1 MSKYYLM
8 TIDHTKTFFQGALGA
23 MSFGAY
29 HQYTSNQIME
39 NNNKTIKLT
48 HEHDMNEMKT
58 LHEHKM
64 KELEERL
71 EKQHRI
77 EIDALERKF
86 ETKLLEIQSRRWF

>member
-8 TIDHTKTFFQGALGA
+8 SLDTAKTFFQGALGA
-23 MSFGAY
+23 MTFGMY

-48 HEHDMNEMKT
+48 HEHA
-58 LHEHKM
+58 M

-77 EIDALERKF
+77 EIDELKKEF
-86 ETKLLEIQSRRWF
+86 QLQIQQIQSRRWF